1 MYVCMCLLPKE
12 MEEGPFTVSAGGQT
26 YQRTDRF
33 VYLGRTITA
42 DGKADKEIVH
52 RICRAWQCSRRHS
65 EAMYDR
71 RRVDLRRLKAQLL
84 LQAEVVKTL
93 LYGCASIS
101 EPDGGPLHEAQRG
114 APPAPRP
121 VHWLEQPEAHGP
133 PPVLRRDPSFSRTGC
148 EETTEATVRKRQ

>member
-1 MYVCMCLLPKE
+1 MKE
-12 MEEGPFTVSAGGQT
+12 RPFTVSADGQT
-26 YQRTDRF
+26 YQQTDWFVHLRRT
-33 VYLGRTITA
+33 VTT

-71 RRVDLRRLKAQLL
+71 RRVDLRLKAHL
-84 LQAEVVKTL
+84 LQTEVVKTL

-148 EETTEATVRKRQ
+148 EETIEATVRKRQ